1 LQSIA
6 DIAAM
11 TIDQTHRIQQAH
23 SLVSQLQ
30 GALDSRVVIE
40 QAKGILAERHQT
52 DFPSAFQ
59 EIRSIARREQRPVR
73 TVAADIV
80 AGLVTA
86 S

>member
-40 QAKGILAERHQT
+40 QAKGILAERNQT

-80 AGLVTA
+80 AGLVTT